1 MSELVRHANE
11 LASAV
16 DGIDWSAARV
26 ESCCRALLVEGE
38 AATAADRAAALE
50 ILVARLARANIDD
63 ADGVAHVAISAGTL
77 VESGASAR
85 TLGEVLLAKLPPVLT
100 AARRYADLCLADT
113 VDSPKSDAHEDG
125 DHDDAVTD
133 VDGHSIARNRF
144 RSHLGDD
151 RSGGA
156 ALAYLR
162 AWVLPTV
169 AALTRDRDLLLRAIA
184 DEQLRELAAALR
196 ESDAH
201 WLDVLLG
208 AQVGVE
214 WLALFPCE
222 NRGFR
227 VLLDGIVGN
236 FDLHALLAEAIVPLG
251 IAGERNPPD
260 VIARVRGETSVSSCD
275 FVVGAWNLY
284 TARAASFDLADPRAA
299 PVGTWVWG
307 EGLPR
312 DVPAIDGVRTVLVG
326 PPAYARTW
334 NIGRTFSALPARIDV
349 VRELGPD
356 EFRAALDRLRARAT
370 PPVT

>member
-1 MSELVRHANE
+1 VSELVRHANE
-11 LASAV
+11 LVVAV
-16 DGIDWSAARV
+16 DGIDWDAARV
-26 ESCCRALLVEGE
+26 EACCRAMLGEGE
-38 AATAADRAAALE
+38 VAAPAERAAALE
-50 ILVARLARANIDD
+50 ILVARLARARVDD

-77 VESGASAR
+77 VESGASPR
-85 TLGEVLLAKLPPVLT
+85 MLGEVLLAKVPAVLA

-113 VDSPKSDAHEDG
+113 VDSPKSAGHEDG

-133 VDGHSIARNRF
+133 VDGHSIARQRF
-144 RSHLGDD
+144 RSHLEDD
-151 RSGGA
+151 RAGGA

-169 AALTRDRDLLLRAIA
+169 AALTRDRELLLRAIA
-184 DEQLRELAAALR
+184 DEQLGELAAALR

-214 WLALFPCE
+214 WLVLFPIE
-222 NRGFR
+222 ARGFR
-227 VLLDGIVGN
+227 VMLDGIVGN
-236 FDLHALLAEAIVPLG
+236 FDLHALLADAIVPLG
-251 IAGERNPPD
+251 IAGQRNPPD

-275 FVVGAWNLY
+275 FVTGAWNLY
-284 TARAASFDLADPRAA
+284 AARAATFDLADPRAA
-299 PVGTWVWG
+299 PVGTWIWG

-334 NIGRTFSALPARIDV
+334 SISRTFSALPARIDV
-349 VRELGPD
+349 VREL
-356 EFRAALDRLRARAT
+356 AAIEAREALERLRTR
-370 PPVT
+370 